1 MVYEPKYLR
10 FFQARFELLQTT
22 RHPDTEQPEDSPKRL
37 GNPRSSWII
46 PKARVK
52 IP

>member
-1 MVYEPKYLR
+1 MVYEPKYPR

-37 GNPRSSWII
+37 GNPRSSR
-46 PKARVK
+46 AFREASLK